1 LPYCRICT
9 PCWNGDRRQHL
20 SSWTELCRAEDGAVK
35 KARLA
40 NVQNSTRYVW
50 LFSEIA

>member
-1 LPYCRICT
+1 LLDCHIYM
-9 PCWNGDRRQHL
+9 PCWNVDQRQHL

-40 NVQNSTRYVW
+40 NVQNSIRYV
-50 LFSEIA
+50 